1 MPRDFFLFVCTC
13 VYHVLNWQLQTF
25 MHLSYNLVVWSL
37 IWALRLLCKQNQK
50 EPSWKHPRKCPS
62 KWICCLAFALLLF
75 VKQSSEI
82 QFDLFNYLFS
92 VDFIRQIAEFKWRNE
107 SKAFAKFENDH
118 SAARFSRP
126 QIFYQRGMINYV
138 HNDFRNKRIKSRT
151 IQRIK
156 RIKIF
161 CLK

>member
-107 SKAFAKFENDH
+107 SNAFAKMTTALH
-118 SAARFSRP
+118 ASVARKYF
-126 QIFYQRGMINYV
+126 INGEWSITYT
-138 HNDFRNKRIKSRT
+138 T
-151 IQRIK
+151 ISETKELNRARYK
-156 RIKIF
+156 E
-161 CLK
+161 